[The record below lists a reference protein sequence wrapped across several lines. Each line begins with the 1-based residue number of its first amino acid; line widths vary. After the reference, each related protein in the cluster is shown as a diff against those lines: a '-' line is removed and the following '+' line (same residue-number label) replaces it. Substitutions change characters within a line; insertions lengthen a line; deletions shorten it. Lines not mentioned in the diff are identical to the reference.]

1 MILVLNDTS
10 KNLYY
15 KKNRVIM
22 SEDINK
28 EKTVGDL
35 LIETINKKSEKMND
49 IFTKLF
55 IYGPELFKIP
65 IKDLEERINKE
76 ANEKAN

>member
-22 SEDINK
+22 PEDINK
-28 EKTVGDL
+28 EKTVGDIL
-35 LIETINKKSEKMND
+35 SEVIEDKSKKMND

-76 ANEKAN
+76 ENEKTN